1 MADLSQY
8 SDEDLQRM
16 ASAAS
21 LQSMP
26 DDQLHAM
33 AAQLGAK
40 GQGNGASWYGSDNLA
55 NAALFN
61 FGDEIKAGAAA
72 AKEAVT
78 GGLPFG
84 KAYDQALSMYRGAAK
99 QYEVDNPKTA
109 LATEIGGAA
118 LPIAAGL
125 AIPAIAPE
133 AGAQAASIAGKV
145 APGIMRRMGES
156 AGIGSAFGAANG
168 LGSGEGDLASRGESA
183 AKGALVGGVVG
194 GALPPAAGIA
204 GWAYGKTAGPIVSKV
219 GDYLQSKIPA
229 MADTFPAR
237 KVAEAFSRDG
247 IDPDTVADRMA
258 SGGPGTTM
266 YDVGGENVLG
276 LARGTANLPGPQQQA
291 FQDITAARRMERGGK
306 LIDAAS
312 ESLGDGDFHSSIRSW
327 DAARRADAA
336 PLYDKA
342 FSNSLP
348 ISGDVSAFINDPA
361 FKSGIMKGKIM
372 ACFSQ

>member
-109 LATEIGGAA
+109 LATEIR
-118 LPIAAGL
+118 
-125 AIPAIAPE
+125 
-133 AGAQAASIAGKV
+133 SK
-145 APGIMRRMGES
+145 S
-156 AGIGSAFGAANG
+156 
-168 LGSGEGDLASRGESA
+168 
-183 AKGALVGGVVG
+183 VV
-194 GALPPAAGIA
+194 
-204 GWAYGKTAGPIVSKV
+204 
-219 GDYLQSKIPA
+219 
-229 MADTFPAR
+229 
-237 KVAEAFSRDG
+237 
-247 IDPDTVADRMA
+247 
-258 SGGPGTTM
+258 
-266 YDVGGENVLG
+266 
-276 LARGTANLPGPQQQA
+276 
-291 FQDITAARRMERGGK
+291 
-306 LIDAAS
+306 
-312 ESLGDGDFHSSIRSW
+312 
-327 DAARRADAA
+327 
-336 PLYDKA
+336 
-342 FSNSLP
+342 
-348 ISGDVSAFINDPA
+348 
-361 FKSGIMKGKIM
+361 
-372 ACFSQ
+372 